1 MGTCADSSD
10 LSDAHRL
17 VRRPA
22 SQSRSSAESL
32 QCFQHK
38 IAARDTER
46 TISWEVGAT
55 RPVGRPRVGPGSRLS
70 AMNLS
75 DSRRGRES
83 DHRAV
88 CSCPGTQN
96 WRKSQF

>member
-1 MGTCADSSD
+1 MGRCADSSD

-17 VRRPA
+17 VRRPT

-32 QCFQHK
+32 HCFQHK

-55 RPVGRPRVGPGSRLS
+55 WPVGRPPRRPGKPAVGNEPVR
-70 AMNLS
+70 
-75 DSRRGRES
+75 
-83 DHRAV
+83 
-88 CSCPGTQN
+88 
-96 WRKSQF
+96 